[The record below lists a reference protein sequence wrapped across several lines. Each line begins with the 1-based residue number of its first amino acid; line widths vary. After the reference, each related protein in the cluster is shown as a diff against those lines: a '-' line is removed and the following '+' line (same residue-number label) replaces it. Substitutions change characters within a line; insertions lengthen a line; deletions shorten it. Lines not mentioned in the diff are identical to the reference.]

1 MLRSPRTCAVVVV
14 VLVLSCL
21 SGIAVG
27 QVVTDAADMTKS
39 EGNEPWFYHGLEGP
53 GFTVVSN
60 TSAYTVRQY
69 PESYWSATTVTGK
82 SMDKAGSEAFMRL
95 FRYISGANEKKQKI
109 EMTVPVLASVIPGQ
123 GPFCE
128 ENFTYHF
135 YLPRQFQNDPPKP
148 TDPTVSNSKMPPMT
162 VAVSSYS
169 GWSDET
175 KVIAH
180 GSELFEQLKENGVNF
195 DSDKFFWAGYD
206 SPFRLI
212 DRHNEVWA
220 TLSSSNDA

>member
-1 MLRSPRTCAVVVV
+1 MLCDP
-14 VLVLSCL
+14 
-21 SGIAVG
+21 I
-27 QVVTDAADMTKS
+27 Q
-39 EGNEPWFYHGLEGP
+39 
-53 GFTVVSN
+53 
-60 TSAYTVRQY
+60 
-69 PESYWSATTVTGK
+69 
-82 SMDKAGSEAFMRL
+82 
-95 FRYISGANEKKQKI
+95 
-109 EMTVPVLASVIPGQ
+109 
-123 GPFCE
+123 
-128 ENFTYHF
+128 F